1 MLRKLPESTENVLG
15 YEAKDKITEEEFTAF
30 AEEFEAAIERHGKA
44 RLLVYIPE
52 LPILTPSALWEDL
65 KLIRCRNDI
74 ERYAVV
80 SDSSVL
86 EWTSKLADALS
97 TGEVRQ
103 FDTSQYEDAWRWL
116 QQPTDAA

>member
-1 MLRKLPESTENVLG
+1 M
-15 YEAKDKITEEEFTAF
+15 
-30 AEEFEAAIERHGKA
+30 
-44 RLLVYIPE
+44 PE
-52 LPILTPSALWEDL
+52 LPTLTPSALWEDL
-65 KLIRCRNDI
+65 KLIRYRNDI

>member
-1 MLRKLPESTENVLG
+1 MLKKLPESTENVLG
-15 YEAKDKITEEEFTAF
+15 YEAEDKITEEEFTAF

-44 RLLVYIPE
+44 RLLVYMPE

-65 KLIRCRNDI
+65 KLIRYRNDI

-86 EWTSKLADALS
+86 EGTSKLADALS